1 VRNAVK
7 VTRREF
13 LKISGAAVA
22 TLPVLG
28 FDLTPAVAQTG
39 EYRIKNIKPVP
50 TICPYCGCGCGLV
63 VHTAA
68 DGKVIN
74 TEGDPDHP
82 INQGA
87 TCAKGASVFQLHD
100 NPRRMRKPLYRA
112 PNSDHWE
119 EKDWDWVFKE
129 IAKRAKKTRD
139 DTFIR
144 KEKIMGKDENGAD
157 KEIEITVN
165 RTDAIATLGG
175 AALDNE
181 ECYLYSKLGRALG
194 LVYIEHCARL

>member
-1 VRNAVK
+1 MK

-28 FDLTPAVAQTG
+28 FDLTPAMAQTG

-112 PNSDHWE
+112 PNSDLKVGQH
-119 EKDWDWVFKE
+119 
-129 IAKRAKKTRD
+129 
-139 DTFIR
+139 
-144 KEKIMGKDENGAD
+144 
-157 KEIEITVN
+157 
-165 RTDAIATLGG
+165 L
-175 AALDNE
+175 
-181 ECYLYSKLGRALG
+181 CS
-194 LVYIEHCARL
+194 CARCFNCSTDTLCNMDRNNTVDTSP

>member
-1 VRNAVK
+1 MK

-28 FDLTPAVAQTG
+28 FDLTPAVAQVG
-39 EYRIKNIKPVP
+39 EYRIKNVQPVP

-63 VHTAA
+63 VYAA
-68 DGKVIN
+68 DGKVIS

-82 INQGA
+82 INQGS

-100 NPRRMRKPLYRA
+100 SPRRMTKPLYRA
-112 PNSDHWE
+112 PHSDHWE
-119 EKDWDWVFKE
+119 EKDWDWVLNE
-129 IAKRAKKTRD
+129 IAQRVKKTRD
-139 DTFIR
+139 ETFITA
-144 KEKIMGKDENGAD
+144 EKVKTRDEQTGIE
-157 KEIEITVN
+157 KEIKITVN

-181 ECYLYSKLGRALG
+181 ECYLFSKLARSLG
-194 LVYIEHCARL
+194 FVYVEHCARL

>member
-1 VRNAVK
+1 MK

-13 LKISGAAVA
+13 MKISSAAVV
-22 TLPVLG
+22 TLPILG
-28 FDLTPAVAQTG
+28 FDLTPAMAQTG

-63 VHTAA
+63 VHTTT

-100 NPRRMRKPLYRA
+100 NPRRMHKPLYRA

-119 EKDWDWVFKE
+119 EKEWDWVFKE
-129 IAKRAKKTRD
+129 IAKRTKKTRD

-194 LVYIEHCARL
+194 LVNIEHCARL

>member
-1 VRNAVK
+1 MK

-13 LKISGAAVA
+13 FKISGAAVA

-28 FDLTPAVAQTG
+28 FDLTPAMAQVG
-39 EYRIKNIKPVP
+39 DYRIKNVQPVP

-63 VHTAA
+63 VYAA
-68 DGKVIN
+68 DGKVLS

-100 NPRRMRKPLYRA
+100 NPRRMTKPLYRA
-112 PNSDHWE
+112 PYSDHWE
-119 EKDWDWVFKE
+119 EKDWDWVLNE
-129 IAKRAKKTRD
+129 IAQRIKKTRD
-139 DTFIR
+139 ETFITT
-144 KEKIMGKDENGAD
+144 EKVKTRDETGAER
-157 KEIEITVN
+157 EIEITVN

-181 ECYLYSKLGRALG
+181 ECYLYSKLARSLG
-194 LVYIEHCARL
+194 IVYVEHCARL

>member
-1 VRNAVK
+1 MRNTVK

-13 LKISGAAVA
+13 FKISGAAVA

-28 FDLTPAVAQTG
+28 FDLTPAMAQIG
-39 EYRIKNIKPVP
+39 DYRIKNVQPVP

-63 VHTAA
+63 VYAA
-68 DGKVIN
+68 DGKVIS

-100 NPRRMRKPLYRA
+100 NPRRMTKPLYRA
-112 PNSDHWE
+112 PYSDHWE
-119 EKDWDWVFKE
+119 EKDWDWVLNE
-129 IAKRAKKTRD
+129 IAQRIKKTRD
-139 DTFIR
+139 ETFITT
-144 KEKIMGKDENGAD
+144 EKVKTRDETGAER
-157 KEIEITVN
+157 EIEITVN

-181 ECYLYSKLGRALG
+181 ECYLYSKLARILG
-194 LVYIEHCARL
+194 IVYVEHCARL

>member
-1 VRNAVK
+1 MK

-28 FDLTPAVAQTG
+28 FDLTPAMAQTG

-119 EKDWDWVFKE
+119 EKEWDWVYKE

-144 KEKIMGKDENGAD
+144 KEKVMGKDENGAD

-175 AALDNE
+175 AAIDNE

>member
-1 VRNAVK
+1 VK

-28 FDLTPAVAQTG
+28 FDLTPAMAQTG

-63 VHTAA
+63 VHTTT

-112 PNSDHWE
+112 PNSDQWE
-119 EKDWDWVFKE
+119 EKEWDWVFKE

-194 LVYIEHCARL
+194 AAYIEHCARL

>member
-1 VRNAVK
+1 MRKTVK

-13 LKISGAAVA
+13 FKISGAAVA

-28 FDLTPAVAQTG
+28 FDLTPAMAQVG
-39 EYRIKNIKPVP
+39 DYRIKNVQPVP

-63 VHTAA
+63 VYAA
-68 DGKVIN
+68 DGKVLS

-100 NPRRMRKPLYRA
+100 NPRRMTKPLYRA
-112 PNSDHWE
+112 PYSDHWE
-119 EKDWDWVFKE
+119 EKDWDWVLNE
-129 IAKRAKKTRD
+129 IAQRIKKTRD
-139 DTFIR
+139 ETFITT
-144 KEKIMGKDENGAD
+144 EKVKTRDETGAER
-157 KEIEITVN
+157 EIEITVN

-181 ECYLYSKLGRALG
+181 ECYLYSKLARSLG
-194 LVYIEHCARL
+194 IVYVEHCARL

>member
-1 VRNAVK
+1 MK

-13 LKISGAAVA
+13 FKISGAAVA

-28 FDLTPAVAQTG
+28 FDLTPAMAQIG
-39 EYRIKNIKPVP
+39 DYRIKNVQPVP

-63 VHTAA
+63 VYAA
-68 DGKVIN
+68 DGKVIS

-100 NPRRMRKPLYRA
+100 NPRRMTKPLYRA
-112 PNSDHWE
+112 PYSDHWE
-119 EKDWDWVFKE
+119 EKDWDWVLNE
-129 IAKRAKKTRD
+129 IAQRIKKTRD
-139 DTFIR
+139 ETFITT
-144 KEKIMGKDENGAD
+144 EKVKTRDETGAER
-157 KEIEITVN
+157 EIEITVN

-181 ECYLYSKLGRALG
+181 ECYLYSKLARILG
-194 LVYIEHCARL
+194 IVYVEHCARL

>member
-1 VRNAVK
+1 MK

-13 LKISGAAVA
+13 FKISGAAVA

-28 FDLTPAVAQTG
+28 FDLTPAMAQVG
-39 EYRIKNIKPVP
+39 DYRIKNVQPVP

-63 VHTAA
+63 VYAA
-68 DGKVIN
+68 DGKVLS

-100 NPRRMRKPLYRA
+100 NPRRMTKPLYRA
-112 PNSDHWE
+112 PYSDHWE
-119 EKDWDWVFKE
+119 EKDWDWVLNE
-129 IAKRAKKTRD
+129 IAQRIKKTRD
-139 DTFIR
+139 ETFITT
-144 KEKIMGKDENGAD
+144 EKVKARDEIGAER
-157 KEIEITVN
+157 EIEITVN

-181 ECYLYSKLGRALG
+181 ECYLYSKLARSLG
-194 LVYIEHCARL
+194 IVYVENCARL

>member
-1 VRNAVK
+1 VK

-22 TLPVLG
+22 ALPVLG
-28 FDLTPAVAQTG
+28 FDLKPAMAEAEG
-39 EYRIKNIKPVP
+39 FRIKNIKPVP
-50 TICPYCGCGCGLV
+50 SICPYCGCGCGV
-63 VHTAA
+63 VVYAA
-68 DGKVIN
+68 DGKVLS
-74 TEGDPDHP
+74 TEGDPDNP
-82 INQGA
+82 INQGS

-112 PNSDHWE
+112 PYSDHWE
-119 EKDWDWVFKE
+119 EKDWDWVFNE
-129 IAKRAKKTRD
+129 IAQRIKKTRD
-139 DTFIR
+139 ETFVT
-144 KEKIMGKDENGAD
+144 KEKVTTKDETGAD

-181 ECYLYSKLGRALG
+181 ECYLYSKLARSLG
-194 LVYIEHCARL
+194 FTYVEHCARL